1 MPRTASLRSWW
12 KGRDNKNTDLE
23 TIIYIRELMINMMN
37 GIKLKRVSIRGFK
50 SYGQKQD
57 IELRDVNVLIG
68 ANGSGKSNFISFLEM
83 ISYLATDGFHQYVA
97 KNGFSRSIL
106 YNGKGIEDQIT
117 GILSFS
123 DNDREDEYYLSIM
136 PSAAGGL
143 YIEKEKIVYRD
154 SVHNLPYEKT
164 LSTGHTTSGL
174 MALSQKDKTAGT
186 VLKLLRDCKIFHF
199 NDTTMNARIRTPAY
213 LYDNIYLRSDAGNL
227 ASFLFRLKT
236 TVRLKKYYDRI
247 VRMVREVFSRFDD
260 FVLDPVSI
268 EGADESLRLNWKEK
282 GIDEIFGPHML
293 SDGTLRFIA
302 LATLLLQPGE
312 SIPGVIILD
321 EPELGLHPY
330 AVRVL
335 GKMIRIAA
343 KHSQIIIA
351 TQSAALINEFDYS
364 DIMIADYNQQM
375 RGTYI
380 HRLDRNELAEWLND
394 YSLGELWEKSILGGT
409 PD

>member
-1 MPRTASLRSWW
+1 M
-12 KGRDNKNTDLE
+12 
-23 TIIYIRELMINMMN
+23 
-37 GIKLKRVSIRGFK
+37 
-50 SYGQKQD
+50 
-57 IELRDVNVLIG
+57 
-68 ANGSGKSNFISFLEM
+68 
-83 ISYLATDGFHQYVA
+83 
-97 KNGFSRSIL
+97 
-106 YNGKGIEDQIT
+106 
-117 GILSFS
+117 
-123 DNDREDEYYLSIM
+123 
-136 PSAAGGL
+136 
-143 YIEKEKIVYRD
+143 
-154 SVHNLPYEKT
+154 
-164 LSTGHTTSGL
+164 
-174 MALSQKDKTAGT
+174 
-186 VLKLLRDCKIFHF
+186 
-199 NDTTMNARIRTPAY
+199 
-213 LYDNIYLRSDAGNL
+213 
-227 ASFLFRLKT
+227 
-236 TVRLKKYYDRI
+236 KKYYDRI

-282 GIDEIFGPHML
+282 GVDEIFGPHML